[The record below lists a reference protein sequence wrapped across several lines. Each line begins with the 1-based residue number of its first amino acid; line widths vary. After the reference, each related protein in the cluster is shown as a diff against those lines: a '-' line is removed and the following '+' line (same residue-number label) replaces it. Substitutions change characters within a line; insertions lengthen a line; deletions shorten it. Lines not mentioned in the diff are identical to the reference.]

1 MDIEIKFKWHDQDAG
16 TQQQNLKVPVAI
28 GKEAS
33 QLPTEI
39 SNRPISQLVLAQS
52 KVSRYHALIE
62 VEQEQLVIIDQN
74 STNGVIVN
82 GRRVSKQVLNS
93 GDRLGIGDYTITVEF
108 NLPSALAVL
117 QASTVVNQPSQP
129 TQVAT
134 ELNTANE
141 PEATALSA
149 NATPTIELSWE
160 DPATGEGVTQMCQL
174 PVVMGRE
181 VAKLPL
187 ELDRRPTVQ
196 LTFSS
201 LQVSRYHAL
210 IDLAANL
217 NLPGS
222 GGTAG
227 SPKLAIADQNSS
239 GGTFVNEQKITSQI
253 LNHGDVI
260 RLGPYQI
267 NVAIAAEMAPS
278 AANPAIRPTIVPS
291 SASSAGNASPKL
303 TSTILFNPSTG
314 QPDPNQPNAPD
325 PLVGAASSSGSNFPP
340 PSFQA
345 QQVAVQDLHATG
357 LPVSETVYGTV
368 GAGLGSYILAD
379 YLRISGVPA
388 HKIMAIG
395 LEPNPYARYQRLCLN
410 SQIPPH
416 ERLRSNSDSCPD
428 NLWGWP
434 SYALREAWH
443 DFGKGKVT
451 QAWRYLWQ
459 VFAEPTFSETYTPRA
474 GNVFDSIDREAKR
487 IGWDKIYHYGRVL
500 AIRKTNDNRY
510 GIAYS
515 LGGGRRAFVVC
526 NYLHLAIGYAA
537 LKFLDDLQA
546 YRASTGDFRSVVNA
560 YEQHDHVYEE
570 LERNGGTIIIRG
582 RGIVASRIVQRIHEA
597 RKKNSH
603 IMLVHLMRSPKSQG
617 NKFGTAQRPVEH
629 HYEFQPFNWPKACW
643 GGDLRVLLE
652 SASAEQRKELIADWG
667 GTTTADRGD
676 WKMIVDMGIQQ
687 GWYQIRFGTVE
698 KVEKAANGKTITH
711 IRERGIQSQVQ
722 IEADFIV
729 DATGLDANVEASPLM
744 ADLVDRYHLPI
755 NPMQRLAVE
764 NDFEVA
770 ALRNGKGKVYVSG
783 AATLGGPYAA
793 VDSFLGLQYSAQRIV
808 DGLVAAKAPNLKY
821 LNGFGSFAQWL
832 KWVNNRSPD

>member
-1 MDIEIKFKWHDQDAG
+1 MDIDIKFKWHDQSIGA
-16 TQQQNLKVPVAI
+16 QQQSLMVPVAI
-28 GKEAS
+28 GKEPS
-33 QLPTEI
+33 RLPAEVG
-39 SNRPISQLVLAQS
+39 NRPAAQLVLVQS

-62 VEQEQLVIIDQN
+62 IEQDQLVIIDQN
-74 STNGVIVN
+74 STNGVLVN
-82 GRRVSKQVLNS
+82 GRKVSKQVLAS
-93 GDRLGIGDYTITVEF
+93 GDRLTIGDYTIEVEF
-108 NLPSALAVL
+108 QLPSSLAVL
-117 QASTVVNQPSQP
+117 QASTVVNQTAAPP

-134 ELNTANE
+134 EL
-141 PEATALSA
+141 SA
-149 NATPTIELSWE
+149 NSEPTIEPTIELSWE
-160 DPATGEGVTQMCQL
+160 DPATGERITQMCQL
-174 PVVMGRE
+174 PIVMGRE

-187 ELDRRPTVQ
+187 TINGKPTVQ

-210 IDLAANL
+210 IDAAARI
-217 NLPGS
+217 NLPS
-222 GGTAG
+222 GAG
-227 SPKLAIADQNSS
+227 AQKLAIADQNSS
-239 GGTFVNEQKITSQI
+239 GGTFVNEQKIASQL

-260 RLGPYQI
+260 RVGPYQI
-267 NVAIAAEMAPS
+267 NVAIAAEMAAPVG
-278 AANPAIRPTIVPS
+278 NPAQSPTIDP
-291 SASSAGNASPKL
+291 AKPKL
-303 TSTILFNPSTG
+303 VSTILFNPSTG
-314 QPDPNQPNAPD
+314 QPDPNQSIAGAP
-325 PLVGAASSSGSNFPP
+325 LAGAVSSSGPDFPP
-340 PSFQA
+340 ASFQA
-345 QQVAVQDLHATG
+345 QQVVVQDLHATG

-379 YLRISGVPA
+379 YLRIFGVPTS
-388 HKIMAIG
+388 KIRALG
-395 LEPNPYARYQRLCLN
+395 LEAIPYARYQRLCLN

-443 DFGKGKVT
+443 DFGKGKIT
-451 QAWRYLWQ
+451 PALRYLWQ
-459 VFAEPTFSETYTPRA
+459 VFAEPTFAETYTPRA
-474 GNVFDSIDREAKR
+474 GNVFDSIDREVKR
-487 IGWDKIYHYGRVL
+487 IGWDKIYQYGRVL
-500 AIRKTNDNRY
+500 AIRQTNDGRY
-510 GIAYS
+510 AIAYS
-515 LGGGRRAFVVC
+515 LGGGRRAFMVC

-560 YEQHDHVYEE
+560 YEQHDHVYAE

-582 RGIVASRIVQRIHEA
+582 RGIVASRVVQRINEA
-597 RKKNSH
+597 REKNSQ

-643 GGDLRVLLE
+643 GGDLRVVLE
-652 SASAEQRKELIADWG
+652 SADADQRKQLIADWG

-676 WKMIVDMGIQQ
+676 WKMIVDAGIQQ
-687 GWYQIRFGTVE
+687 GWYQIRFGTVA
-698 KVEKAANGKTITH
+698 KVEKSPTGKTVTS

-744 ADLVDRYHLPI
+744 ADLVDRYNLPL

-764 NDFEVA
+764 PDFEVA
-770 ALRNGKGKVYVSG
+770 MLRNGKGRAYVSG

-808 DGLVAAKAPNLKY
+808 DSLVSARAPNLTY
-821 LNGFGSFAQWL
+821 LNGLGSLAQWL